1 MLFSKVDEVSLL
13 RSLYYMLD
21 SGMSVHEAISEISGV
36 VKDKKLSAKLAT
48 ADELMMSSGYKFTDA
63 IEAVGL
69 FERFLPIIRTGQE
82 TGNLVLVLKEII
94 AVNDSIT
101 NLKKKIKTMVFYPI
115 ALVFF
120 SVAIGFG
127 ITFLLEKIITTLP
140 AKDIKGTA
148 AYDVASFIVN
158 YREFIFPAYALILLG
173 LIYFIVMNA
182 SRIPVI
188 KDLFNTITVGQT
200 FKMLALALR
209 SGLSLKDAIDLT
221 ATILKEKKWKKV
233 FEVFSLEVQERNLY
247 DLIDEMSDFMTPPD
261 LLIIKSN
268 IKAGNLSEGFEFVGS
283 RKIGDSYEILERTSP
298 IIQIGAFVFV
308 AGQIVVLMSPLYFLL
323 YAYMDKA

>member
-1 MLFSKVDEVSLL
+1 MLFSKVDEVSVL

-69 FERFLPIIRTGQE
+69 FERFIPIIKTGQE

-94 AVNDSIT
+94 AVNDSIA

-148 AYDVASFIVN
+148 AYDAASFIVN

-173 LIYFIVMNA
+173 LIYFIAMNA

-247 DLIDEMSDFMTPPD
+247 DLIDEMSDFMSPPD

-283 RKIGDSYEILERTSP
+283 RKIGDSHEILERTSP
-298 IIQIGAFVFV
+298 MIQIGAFVFV

-323 YAYMDKA
+323 YTYMDKA

>member
-1 MLFSKVDEVSLL
+1 MLFSKVDEVSVL

-36 VKDKKLSAKLAT
+36 IKDKKLSAKLAA

-69 FERFLPIIRTGQE
+69 FERFIPIIKTGQE

-101 NLKKKIKTMVFYPI
+101 NLKKKIKTVVFYPI

-247 DLIDEMSDFMTPPD
+247 DLIDEMSDFMSPPD

-298 IIQIGAFVFV
+298 MIQIGAFVFV

>member
-1 MLFSKVDEVSLL
+1 MFNRVDEISIL

-36 VKDKKLSAKLAT
+36 IKDKKLSEKLAT
-48 ADELMMSSGYKFTDA
+48 ADDLMMNNGYKFTDA
-63 IEAVGL
+63 IDAVGI
-69 FERFLPIIRTGQE
+69 FEQFLPIIKTGQE
-82 TGNLVLVLKEII
+82 TGNLVLVLKEI
-94 AVNDSIT
+94 VSVSDSIR

-120 SVAIGFG
+120 SVGIGFG
-127 ITFLLEKIITTLP
+127 ITFLLQKIITTLP
-140 AKDIKGTA
+140 AKDIKGTT
-148 AYDVASFIVN
+148 AYDVANFIVN
-158 YREFIFPAYALILLG
+158 YREIIFPVYALILVG
-173 LIYFIVMNA
+173 LIYLIAIHA

-221 ATILKEKKWKKV
+221 ANILKEKKWKKV
-233 FEVFSLEVQERNLY
+233 FEIFSLEVQERSFY
-247 DLIDEMSDFMTPPD
+247 DLIGEMSDFMTPPD

-268 IKAGNLSEGFEFVGS
+268 IKAGNLAEGLDFVGS
-283 RKIGDSYEILERTSP
+283 RKMEDSYEILERTSP

-308 AGQIVVLMSPLYFLL
+308 AGQIVVLMLPLYFLL
-323 YAYMDKA
+323 FSYADKV